1 MDDCLFNVGL
11 LIIGLVCALIVSV
24 KFNNERVSD
33 ESYCYQFYKENGFV
47 LDSCEEYKEK
57 FESLGEK

>member
-1 MDDCLFNVGL
+1 MDYIDYAFL
-11 LIIGLVCALIVSV
+11 LIIGLLCVLIVSS
-24 KFNNERVSD
+24 KFVYERVSD